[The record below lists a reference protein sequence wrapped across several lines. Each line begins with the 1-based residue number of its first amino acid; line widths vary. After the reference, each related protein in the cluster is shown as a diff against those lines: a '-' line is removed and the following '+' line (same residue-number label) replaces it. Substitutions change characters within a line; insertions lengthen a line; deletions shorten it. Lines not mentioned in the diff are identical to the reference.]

1 MMTLYGYWRSSAA
14 YRVRIA
20 LNLKGI
26 EVEHKSVHLV
36 KDGGQQHHA
45 DYVSLNPQQLV
56 PALVLDDGEVLTQS
70 MAMLEY
76 LEDTHP
82 EIPLLPSNPL
92 AKAKVR
98 ALANAIACDVHPLNN
113 LRVLQYL
120 KGEAGLADTAK
131 DAWYQHW
138 IVTGFNAYEAML
150 ADTAGEFSFG
160 DSPTLADIC
169 LVPQVYN
176 AHRFKVP
183 LDNYPNIVR
192 IVENCNRLEAFV
204 DAAPENQADAV

>member
-1 MMTLYGYWRSSAA
+1 MTLYGYWRSSAA

-26 EVEHKSVHLV
+26 EVDHKSVHLV

-45 DYVSLNPQQLV
+45 DYISLNPQQLV

-82 EIPLLPSNPL
+82 EIPLLPSDTL

-120 KGEAGLADTAK
+120 KGEAGLDDAAK

-176 AHRFKVP
+176 ARRFKIP
-183 LDNYPNIVR
+183 LDNYPHIVR
-192 IVENCNRLEAFV
+192 IVENCNRLAAFAE
-204 DAAPENQADAV
+204 AAPENQADAV

>member
-1 MMTLYGYWRSSAA
+1 MTLYGYWRSSAA

-26 EVEHKSVHLV
+26 EVGHKSVHLV

-45 DYVSLNPQQLV
+45 DYIALNPQQLV
-56 PALVLDDGEVLTQS
+56 PALVLENGEVLTQS

-76 LEDTHP
+76 LEDTNP
-82 EIPLLPSNPL
+82 ESPLLPSDPL

-120 KGEAGLADTAK
+120 KGEAGLDDAAK

-150 ADTAGEFSFG
+150 QDTAGEFSFG
-160 DSPTLADIC
+160 DLPTLADIC

-176 AHRFKVP
+176 ARRFNVP
-183 LDNYPNIVR
+183 LANYPNIVR
-192 IVENCNRLEAFV
+192 IVENCNQLAAFA

>member
-1 MMTLYGYWRSSAA
+1 MTLYGYWRSSAA

-45 DYVSLNPQQLV
+45 DFISLNPQQLV

-76 LEDTHP
+76 LEDTYP
-82 EIPLLPSNPL
+82 EVPLLPSDTL

-120 KGEAGLADTAK
+120 KDEAGLDDTAK

-150 ADTAGEFSFG
+150 RDTAGEFSFG

-176 AHRFKVP
+176 ARRFKVP
-183 LDNYPNIVR
+183 LGNYPHIVR
-192 IVENCNRLEAFV
+192 IVENCNRLAAFA